1 MHPILQEYAVQIP
14 KNIQTYR
21 SLQEGKSFEEVGEHA
36 RKDQAAFKSLDGV
49 LGDGRTVAEAL
60 QANGS
65 EESIE
70 SPDALDKDRLRAV
83 GALGLIAEFC
93 EAMAED

>member
-1 MHPILQEYAVQIP
+1 MHPILQEYSGQIP
-14 KNIQTYR
+14 KNIKTYE
-21 SLQEGKSFEEVGEHA
+21 SIHGGNSFEEIAGHA
-36 RKDQAAFKSLDGV
+36 RSEQAAFRSLEGV
-49 LGDGRTVAEAL
+49 LEDGRTVAEVL

>member
-14 KNIQTYR
+14 KNIRTYQ
-21 SLQEGKSFEEVGEHA
+21 SLQEGKSFEEIAEHA
-36 RKDQAAFKSLDGV
+36 RREQKAFKSLDGV
-49 LGDGRTVAEAL
+49 LEDGRTVAEVL
-60 QANGS
+60 QANGT